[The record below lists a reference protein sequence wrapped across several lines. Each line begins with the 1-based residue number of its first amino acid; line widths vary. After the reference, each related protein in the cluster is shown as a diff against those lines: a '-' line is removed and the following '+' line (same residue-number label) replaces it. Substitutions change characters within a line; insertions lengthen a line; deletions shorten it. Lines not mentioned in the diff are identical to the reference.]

1 MKKLIKKIRYWCAWL
16 FSAKVL
22 EAINAGAKY
31 EEVEALVLE
40 MIGEKEKGCTP
51 AKEMQPTSKK

>member
-1 MKKLIKKIRYWCAWL
+1 MKNIIKKIRYWCAWL

-40 MIGEKEKGCTP
+40 MIGEKEKGSAP
-51 AKEMQPTSKK
+51 AKETLPTSKN